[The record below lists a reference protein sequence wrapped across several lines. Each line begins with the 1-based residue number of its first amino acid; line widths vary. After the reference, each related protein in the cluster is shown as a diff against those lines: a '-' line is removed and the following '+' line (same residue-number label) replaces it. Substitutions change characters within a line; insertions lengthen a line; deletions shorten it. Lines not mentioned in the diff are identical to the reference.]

1 MGGRNGTLLL
11 NGYTVSIQEDE
22 KTLGIN
28 GGDGCESQIL
38 GVTGLY
44 AYNGQ
49 LDVMYVLP
57 H

>member
-1 MGGRNGTLLL
+1 MLLL
-11 NGYTVSIQEDE
+11 NGYTASTQEDE

-28 GGDGCESQIL
+28 GGDGCELQIL

-44 AYNGQ
+44 AYNGK
-49 LDVMYVLP
+49 LEVMYVLA